1 METTEVSQGGRR
13 KWLLAASV
21 ILFST
26 IAFLSIFLYF
36 QLKVSETSC
45 KDGHCYNGGTCI
57 EVGESFKCLCPF
69 GYNGS
74 NCKNSSCSTEPCLN
88 NGSCIVN
95 GTSYVCSCQDGYN
108 GTQCEETPCSNQPC
122 LNNGSCEILEASY
135 VCFCPDGYNGTNCE
149 VTPCSGNPCLYGGT
163 CTVLG
168 SSYLCSCF
176 QAILVHYVK
185 NFDSMHICCD
195 LPSRHTIGTSRIFTK
210 QIITKRLNGEV
221 DFYRDWNSYKYGFG
235 DIGGEFWL
243 GLELIHE
250 ITKEGNYMLRIDLED
265 FEGEKRYALY
275 SNFVIEDAS
284 SEYTLRVSGYSGTAG
299 DGMANHNNMQ
309 FSTKNRN
316 KIDCATTYKGSWW
329 YNSCHHSNLNGLY
342 LNGSHSS
349 FADGIEWYQ
358 WKGFFYSM
366 KTSKMM
372 VRRK

>member
-26 IAFLSIFLYF
+26 IAFLIS
-36 QLKVSETSC
+36 KTSC

-74 NCKNSSCSTEPCLN
+74 NCRNSSCSTEPCLN
-88 NGSCIVN
+88 NGSCTVN

-149 VTPCSGNPCLYGGT
+149 DSSCSSEPCFNNGSCIVKGT
-163 CTVLG
+163 
-168 SSYLCSCF
+168 SYVCSCQDGYNGTQCEDNLPF
-176 QAILVHYVK
+176 
-185 NFDSMHICCD
+185 CCKCGMEND
-195 LPSRHTIGTSRIFTK
+195 CADNTTCASGTYELHLTNIF
-210 QIITKRLNGEV
+210 EV
-221 DFYRDWNSYKYGFG
+221 YCDMEIDNS
-235 DIGGEFWL
+235 
-243 GLELIHE
+243 GLEQIHE

-265 FEGEKRYALY
+265 FEGETRYALY
-275 SNFVIEDAS
+275 SNFLIENAS

-299 DGMANHNNMQ
+299 DAMAFHNDMH
-309 FSTKNRN
+309 FSTKDRGD
-316 KIDCATTYKGSWW
+316 KIACTTSYKGAWW
-329 YNSCHHSNLNGLY
+329 YGHCHHSNLNGLY
-342 LNGSHSS
+342 LNGSHFSH
-349 FADGIEWYQ
+349 ANGINWLQ
-358 WKGFFYSM
+358 WKGHYYFM

-372 VRRK
+372 VRRKN